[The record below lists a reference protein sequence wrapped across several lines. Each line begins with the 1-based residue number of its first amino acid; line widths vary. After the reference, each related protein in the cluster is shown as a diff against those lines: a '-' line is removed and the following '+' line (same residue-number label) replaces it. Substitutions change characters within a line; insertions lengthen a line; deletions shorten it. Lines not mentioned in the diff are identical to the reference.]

1 MNYNGGWTM
10 ILPKK
15 ELRVKIIL
23 TEEML
28 GMMPADP
35 EILTKFVIGKSP
47 NKETMEDELLQTSVE
62 EMVAEQTTIF
72 PKNEDGIPFMWDYQ
86 MRGMFKDACGLLR
99 RSPGT
104 ECSKIKSYKKI
115 IDGMVFVSPRQI
127 PIHIPEGETFGNI
140 QRSLRAATPQ
150 GERISLASSETVPVG
165 SSLEFT
171 VKLFDE
177 SLEGFILECLDY
189 GVYRGL
195 GQWRNSGK
203 GLFTYQILE

>member
-1 MNYNGGWTM
+1 M
-10 ILPKK
+10 ILPQK
-15 ELRVKIIL
+15 ELRVRITL

-35 EILTKFVIGKSP
+35 EILTKFITSKSP
-47 NKETMEDELLQTSVE
+47 NKETMEDELLRTSVDE
-62 EMVAEQTTIF
+62 IVGNQTTVF

-86 MRGMFKDACGLLR
+86 IKGMFKDACGLLR

-104 ECSKIKSYKKI
+104 ECSKLKSYKKI
-115 IDGMVFVSPRQI
+115 IDGLVFVSPRQI
-127 PIHIPEGETFGNI
+127 PIHILAGETFGNT
-140 QRSLRAATPQ
+140 QRSLRASTPQ
-150 GERISLASSETVPVG
+150 GDRISLASSETVPAG

-171 VKLFDE
+171 VKLFDK